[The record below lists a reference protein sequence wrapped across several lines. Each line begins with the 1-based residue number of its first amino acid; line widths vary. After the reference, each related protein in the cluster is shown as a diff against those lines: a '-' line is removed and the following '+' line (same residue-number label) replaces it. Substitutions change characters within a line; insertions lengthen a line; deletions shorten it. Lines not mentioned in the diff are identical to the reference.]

1 MITQSLDSIHHKNI
15 IQALAIEIFK
25 IKHKLCLL
33 LVIFL
38 WKGQTTSTI
47 FVIVLSL
54 KPLKYQHSVF
64 HRTESN
70 SYLEPKI
77 WYIVPEEFKHKKSL
91 LSFKKSIKRWVP
103 TNCLCRLCKVYLDE
117 VDLLIRFN
125 IATNN
130 FPATTSFSSQ

>member
-15 IQALAIEIFK
+15 IQALAIEIFQ

-54 KPLKYQHSVF
+54 
-64 HRTESN
+64 
-70 SYLEPKI
+70 
-77 WYIVPEEFKHKKSL
+77 
-91 LSFKKSIKRWVP
+91 
-103 TNCLCRLCKVYLDE
+103 
-117 VDLLIRFN
+117 
-125 IATNN
+125 
-130 FPATTSFSSQ
+130 